1 MVKKIE
7 KKENVS
13 VKKAVKV
20 SRPNIFLIKHA
31 AITEKS
37 NYLTKQNKY
46 VFVVDFK
53 ANKPE
58 IAKAVKSIYKVDP
71 IRVNIVN
78 IKGKVKRFGL
88 KTGRL
93 PNVKKAIV
101 TLKKGQK
108 IEIMPT

>member
-1 MVKKIE
+1 M
-7 KKENVS
+7 KKEN
-13 VKKAVKV
+13 KKSTQAVKTA
-20 SRPNIFLIKHA
+20 RPNIFLIKHA

-37 NYLTKQNKY
+37 NYLISQNKY
-46 VFVVDFK
+46 VFAVDLK

-71 IRVNIVN
+71 ISVNIVN
-78 IKGKVKRFGL
+78 IKGKTKRFGA
-88 KTGRL
+88 KTGKL
-93 PNVKKAIV
+93 PNIKKAIV